1 MKILYYYQTLARY
14 GGVERVLADK
24 MNYLSVHYGY
34 DIYMITRD
42 QGTHQIPFPLNE
54 KVHYADLGIRMHTQY
69 AYKGLRRLW
78 EKLKLQ
84 IKFEHRIK
92 EKIRAIQ
99 PDIIIGTDD
108 MPAGALLRYKG
119 SSKLVIESHTMYYV
133 TSVDGV
139 TNSLKK
145 YLRYKSLSVYRKANV
160 LVSLT
165 HGDAMDWIQKN
176 RNPKVIV
183 IPNVVNLNNTGH
195 FSTYTQKRVIYAG
208 RFAYLKGI
216 PNMIKIWKLVNQKHP
231 DWTLDFYG
239 EGEEKEKYAPLIDS
253 LNINFK
259 VHEPTSD
266 IHKEYCNSS
275 IAILTSISES
285 FALVLPEEMSC
296 GLPVVSF
303 DCPYGPRDI
312 IKDGINGFLIPPN
325 NVELFAEKI
334 CLLIENETLREKMG
348 KAGIE
353 YSKRFSAEIVMPQWK
368 NLFENL
374 LRK

>member
-1 MKILYYYQTLARY
+1 MKILYYYQTLARF

-24 MNYLSVHYGY
+24 MNYLSDHYGY
-34 DIYMITRD
+34 DVYMITRD
-42 QGTHQIPFPLNE
+42 QGTHQIPFKLSE
-54 KVHYADLGIRMHTQY
+54 KVHYSDLGIRMHTQY
-69 AYKGLRRLW
+69 AYKGIRRLW

-84 IKFEHRIK
+84 IKFEYRVKQI
-92 EKIRAIQ
+92 IRAIQ

-119 SSKLVIESHTMYYV
+119 SAKLIIESHTMYYV

-139 TNSLKK
+139 TNVLKK
-145 YLRYKSLSVYRKANV
+145 LFRNKALSVYRKADV

-165 HGDAMDWIQKN
+165 QGDAMDWIHKN
-176 RNPKVIV
+176 KNTKVIV
-183 IPNVVNLNNTGH
+183 IPNVVNLNKTGNY
-195 FSTYTQKRVIYAG
+195 STYTQKRVIYAG

-216 PNMIKIWKLVNQKHP
+216 PNMIKIWKIVNRNHP
-231 DWTLDFYG
+231 DWILDFYG
-239 EGEEKEKYAPLIDS
+239 EGEERDKYAPLIES
-253 LNINFK
+253 LNINFRI
-259 VHEPTSD
+259 HEPTSD

-312 IKDGINGFLIPPN
+312 IRDGIDGFLIPPN
-325 NVELFAEKI
+325 NVELFAKKI
-334 CLLIENETLREKMG
+334 CLLIENEKLRREMG
-348 KAGIE
+348 TAGIE
-353 YSKRFSAEIVMPQWK
+353 ASKRFAAEKVMPQWK

-374 LRK
+374 

>member
-1 MKILYYYQTLARY
+1 MKLLYYYQTLARF

-34 DIYMITRD
+34 DVYMITRD
-42 QGTHQIPFPLNE
+42 QGTHQIPFPLND
-54 KVHYADLGIRMHTQY
+54 KIHYSDLGIRMHTQY
-69 AYKGLRRLW
+69 AYKGIRRLW

-84 IKFEHRIK
+84 IKFEIRIK
-92 EKIRAIQ
+92 DKIRTIQ
-99 PDIIIGTDD
+99 PDIIICTDD

-119 SSKLVIESHTMYYV
+119 SAKLVIESHTMYYV

-139 TNSLKK
+139 TNILKK
-145 YLRYKSLSVYRKANV
+145 YLRDKALEVYRKADV

-165 HGDAMDWIQKN
+165 QGDAIDWIQKN
-176 RNPKVIV
+176 NNTRVVV
-183 IPNVVNLNNTGH
+183 IPNVVNLNRTGQ
-195 FSTYTQKRVIYAG
+195 FSAYTQKRVIYAG

-216 PNMIKIWKLVNQKHP
+216 PNMIKIWERVHQIHP

-239 EGEEKEKYAPLIDS
+239 EGEEKDKYAPLIES
-253 LNINFK
+253 LNINF
-259 VHEPTSD
+259 VIHEPTGN

-285 FALVLPEEMSC
+285 FALVIPEEMSC

-303 DCPYGPRDI
+303 DCPYGPGDI

-325 NVELFAEKI
+325 NVDLFVEKL
-334 CLLIENETLREKMG
+334 CLLIEDEKLREKMG

-353 YSKRFSAEIVMPQWK
+353 YSRRFSAEIVMPQWK

-374 LRK
+374 L